1 MKEELIKNLH
11 KILAD
16 LRLLTIKTQMYHWN
30 VKSSDF
36 YSIHKMLNKQYD
48 NLFKYQDVVAE
59 LIRELGFFVNFDKI
73 NMDSSS
79 LKYNN
84 MNEKNCKIIFINLIE
99 DNKIL
104 ELNIKNTIKIAQEC
118 EEEGVV
124 NELATI
130 LSSIQKNLWFLKSH
144 CVSENNY
151 KI

>member
-1 MKEELIKNLH
+1 MKEELVKNLH

-48 NLFKYQDVVAE
+48 DLFDYQDVVAE
-59 LIRELGFFVNFDKI
+59 LIRSLGYFVNFDKI

-79 LKYNN
+79 LKYDN
-84 MNEKNCKIIFINLIE
+84 MNEKNDKIIFLNLIE

-104 ELNIKNTIKIAQEC
+104 ESCLKNTIKVAQEC
-118 EEEGVV
+118 EEEGVA

-130 LSSIQKNLWFLKSH
+130 LSTVQKNLWFLKSH
-144 CVSENNY
+144 CVWDY